1 MKEYDLIIIGS
12 GPAGYVAAI
21 RAGQLGMSTA
31 IVEKSSIGGMCLN
44 WGCIPSKTLMESA
57 KLFAK
62 IEKAATFGI
71 DGIDKKA
78 LSFNWKK
85 AVGRKDRIVTRLV
98 KGVKFL
104 IKKNGV
110 DTITGEGKITGA
122 NSVGVG
128 EDEYSAKNIL
138 VATGSRPNR
147 SAFGAVDQSKVVELE
162 ELFALE
168 SIPESI
174 LVYGGNTTACETA
187 CMLRM
192 LGKKVTIV
200 APDKTLIGFLDSS
213 LSKYIVD
220 KLTKLGIKM
229 HFETGITKNAEGGAF
244 AGEEFIECEK
254 IINCSDRTAVLPD
267 ISGVDIALDNGFVKI
282 NEFMQSSVENIY
294 AVGDV
299 TGQITAHTG
308 SAQGN
313 CAVNHMAGIKE
324 PFDYTKSPMN
334 IYLDPE
340 IASVGLSEEA
350 LKDKGIEYRV
360 GEFPMSVN
368 GKAMAEGVSEGF
380 VKILAEAKYGEVVGV
395 HIVAPG
401 ATDMIAEAV
410 AIMKLEGTL
419 DDVSTIVHAHP
430 TVSETILEAAFK
442 AADHPLHM

>member
-98 KGVKFL
+98 KGVEFL
-104 IKKNGV
+104 IKKNGI
-110 DTITGEGKITGA
+110 DTITGEGRITGA
-122 NSVGVG
+122 DSVGVG

>member
-1 MKEYDLIIIGS
+1 MKEYDLIVIGS

-31 IVEKSSIGGMCLN
+31 IVEKETIGGMCLN

-57 KLFAK
+57 KLFAR

-85 AVGRKDRIVTRLV
+85 AVARKSRIVTRLV
-98 KGVKFL
+98 KGVEFL
-104 IKKNGV
+104 LKKNGV
-110 DTITGEGKITGA
+110 DTITGEAKITEA
-122 NSVGVG
+122 NSVEVG
-128 EDEYSAKNIL
+128 EDKYTAKNIL
-138 VATGSRPNR
+138 IATGSRPDR
-147 SAFGAVDQSKVVELE
+147 SAFGAVDQSKVVELD
-162 ELFALE
+162 ELFVLE
-168 SIPESI
+168 SVPETF
-174 LVYGGNTTACETA
+174 LVYGGNAMACETA
-187 CMLRM
+187 TMFRM
-192 LGKKVTIV
+192 IGKKVTIV
-200 APDKTLIGFLDSS
+200 APDKTIIGFLDGS

-220 KLTKLGIKM
+220 KLTKLGIKVY
-229 HFETGITKNAEGGAF
+229 FESGISKDADGGVY
-244 AGEEFIECEK
+244 AGDDFIECEK
-254 IINCSDRTAVLPD
+254 IINCSDRTAILPD
-267 ISGVDIALDNGFVKI
+267 ISGIDIALENGFVKI
-282 NEFMQSSVENIY
+282 NEFMQSSVGNIY

-313 CAVNHMAGIKE
+313 CAVNHMAGIKV

-340 IASVGLSEEA
+340 VASVGITEEA
-350 LKDKGIEYRV
+350 LKEKGIEYRV

-380 VKILAEAKYGEVVGV
+380 VKILADAKYGEVVGV

-419 DDVSTIVHAHP
+419 EDVGTIVHAHP
-430 TVSETILEAAFK
+430 TVSEAILEAGFK
-442 AADHPLHM
+442 AADHALHM